1 VKDGPIRPVVAIVQA
16 RMGSTRL
23 PGKSLAPVDGRTM
36 LEVMLERVGRTP
48 VLDAVWVATTTAER
62 DNAVAE
68 AAARAGVPVFRGSE
82 DDVLGRY
89 AGAAAQAGAG
99 TVVRLTADC
108 PLIGAEAIEAVLEA
122 LSEGDADLV
131 TNAPPTGRT
140 WPDGLDAEAF
150 SRDALDALDAA
161 TADPALREHVTLG
174 FHRDARWR
182 VRTVDLARDLG
193 DVRITVDTQDDLD
206 LVRSLL
212 EELLAA
218 DPAFGLPELLAALER
233 RDLLPE
239 GA

>member
-1 VKDGPIRPVVAIVQA
+1 VKDGPTRPVVAIVQA

-36 LEVMLERVGRTP
+36 LEVMLDRVGRTP
-48 VLDAVWVATTTAER
+48 VIDAVWVATTTAER
-62 DNAVAE
+62 DDAVAA

-89 AGAAAQAGAG
+89 AGAAAEAGAG

-108 PLIGAEAIEAVLEA
+108 PLIGPEAIEAVVGA
-122 LSEGDADLV
+122 LREGGADIA
-131 TNAPPTGRT
+131 TNAPPAGRT

-161 TADPALREHVTLG
+161 TTDPGLREHVTLG
-174 FHRDARWR
+174 FHRDPRWR
-182 VRTVDLARDLG
+182 VRTVDLDRDLG

-212 EELLAA
+212 EELLARN
-218 DPAFGLPELLAALER
+218 PAFDLADVLAALER

-239 GA
+239 RA

>member
-1 VKDGPIRPVVAIVQA
+1 VSEPARPVVAIVQA

-36 LEVMLERVGRTP
+36 LEIMLQRLRRVGA
-48 VLDAVWVATTTAER
+48 LDAVWVATTTAER
-62 DNAVAE
+62 DDVVAA

-89 AGAAAQAGAG
+89 AGAAAEAGAG

-108 PLIGAEAIEAVLEA
+108 PLIGAEPIEAVLAA
-122 LSEGDADLV
+122 LREGGADLA
-131 TNAPPTGRT
+131 TNAPPAGRT

-150 SRDALDALDAA
+150 SRASLDALDAA
-161 TADPALREHVTLG
+161 TTDPALREHVTLG
-174 FHRDARWR
+174 FHRDPRWR
-182 VRTVDLARDLG
+182 VRTVDLDRDLG
-193 DVRITVDTQDDLD
+193 DVRITVDTQQDLD

-212 EELLAA
+212 EELLAG
-218 DPAFGLPELLAALER
+218 DPAFGLADLLAALER

-239 GA
+239 RA